1 MHTHSAPGAPAAQH
15 GQTGPAA
22 SVTENAAQ
30 VKEAAAQAG
39 DGPGACAA
47 EAEGAAGAMPEEKR
61 APGAQAAGGRAQ
73 PAQVPGGVQQQ
84 RQAAAQ
90 AGDGPKACAAEAEG
104 AAGAMPEEKR
114 APGAQAARGQAQ
126 PAQMPGG
133 VQQRQAAAQA
143 GDGPGACAAEAAG
156 AAGAMPA
163 EKCAPG
169 AQAAG
174 GRAQPAQVPGGVQQ
188 RQAAVRAKEAGARA
202 GAGPEACA
210 AETEG
215 AAGARPEEKRAPG
228 AQAARGRD
236 APCPAGAAPMPAEGA
251 QAHGAPGCGRAKLW
265 PLFLAT
271 LYISTFTFGGGFVI
285 VTFMKRKFVDSLK
298 WLSEEEMLDFAALAQ
313 ASPGAIAVNAA
324 ILVGWRVCGPAGM
337 AVAVLGTIL
346 PPMVI
351 LSVVSLF
358 YAAFAANRWVALAL
372 KGMQAGVAAVI
383 LDVACGLGAGVA
395 KERSALSLALMAGAF
410 LASFVFGVNVI
421 FIILAAALAGVGKT
435 LWHKRKGAGAP

>member
-1 MHTHSAPGAPAAQH
+1 MHTHNAPGAPAAQH

-61 APGAQAAGGRAQ
+61 APGTQAAGAQ
-73 PAQVPGGVQQQ
+73 S
-84 RQAAAQ
+84 
-90 AGDGPKACAAEAEG
+90 GDGPGACAEDAEG
-104 AAGAMPEEKR
+104 AASAMPEEKR
-114 APGAQAARGQAQ
+114 APGAQAAGGQ
-126 PAQMPGG
+126 
-133 VQQRQAAAQA
+133 V
-143 GDGPGACAAEAAG
+143 
-156 AAGAMPA
+156 
-163 EKCAPG
+163 
-169 AQAAG
+169 
-174 GRAQPAQVPGGVQQ
+174 
-188 RQAAVRAKEAGARA
+188 
-202 GAGPEACA
+202 
-210 AETEG
+210 
-215 AAGARPEEKRAPG
+215 
-228 AQAARGRD
+228 

-324 ILVGWRVCGPAGM
+324 ILVGWRVCGFAGM
-337 AVAVLGTIL
+337 VVAVLGTIL

>member
-1 MHTHSAPGAPAAQH
+1 MHTHNAPGAPAAQH

-61 APGAQAAGGRAQ
+61 APGTQAAG
-73 PAQVPGGVQQQ
+73 
-84 RQAAAQ
+84 AQ
-90 AGDGPKACAAEAEG
+90 AGDGPGACAEDAEG
-104 AAGAMPEEKR
+104 AASAMPEEKR
-114 APGAQAARGQAQ
+114 APGAQAAGGQ
-126 PAQMPGG
+126 
-133 VQQRQAAAQA
+133 V
-143 GDGPGACAAEAAG
+143 
-156 AAGAMPA
+156 
-163 EKCAPG
+163 
-169 AQAAG
+169 
-174 GRAQPAQVPGGVQQ
+174 
-188 RQAAVRAKEAGARA
+188 
-202 GAGPEACA
+202 
-210 AETEG
+210 
-215 AAGARPEEKRAPG
+215 
-228 AQAARGRD
+228 

-324 ILVGWRVCGPAGM
+324 ILVGWRVCGFAGM
-337 AVAVLGTIL
+337 VVAVLGTIL

-383 LDVACGLGAGVA
+383 LVVACGLGAGVA